1 MELYICQ
8 KLLFILEFSY
18 MLIKDIMRIINMNI
32 ARQLVVKYSYNDC
45 QGKYIWQNSKQ
56 KHYWNYN

>member
-1 MELYICQ
+1 MEFYIYICQ
-8 KLLFILEFSY
+8 KLFFILEFSY

-45 QGKYIWQNSKQ
+45 QGKYI
-56 KHYWNYN
+56 